1 MTTAIGHPVYSP
13 LAAHDALVF
22 KVASQT
28 DELEQVH
35 KLNYRTFVEEI
46 PQHGANADRALVDKF
61 HGDNVYVIAKRG
73 DHVVGMIALREHRPF
88 SLDAK
93 LEDLD
98 SYLPPGLSLCE
109 IRLLAVEPEFRNGV
123 VFRGLVTAMM
133 HCGVSRGFNAA
144 VISGTTR
151 QRRLYDHLGFVAFG
165 PLVGTREA
173 AFQPM
178 YITLD
183 ALRASAGATLDRA
196 GRPQTASFLPGPV
209 DLHPRIL
216 EALASP
222 AISHRDPSFIT
233 ALRRTKTLL
242 CRLTLA
248 QHVEI
253 LVGSGTLANDV
264 VAAQL
269 AALPGPGLVLSNGEF
284 GERLVDHASRAGVRF
299 EVARLDWGEPF
310 DVLTLD
316 RAFAAHRGI
325 SWCWMVHHETS
336 TGVLNDLPHATR
348 LVHARGVKLAVDCVS
363 SVGLVPVDLS
373 GVHLA
378 TTVSGKALAS
388 APGLSMVF
396 HRDPPERTRTP
407 RYLDLSL
414 YASGEGVP
422 FTMPSQQLAALRIAV
437 ERAQTFDLERL
448 RALSSRARLALRS
461 LGARLIAR
469 DCDAAPGIVT
479 FVPPNGGDA
488 CALGDRLASAGF
500 ALSYRSDYLRER
512 NWIQFAL
519 MGECGEEKV
528 DRLLKELLTSERKN
542 PIGRR

>member
-1 MTTAIGHPVYSP
+1 MTAAATNFPLYTPLTSAADTLVY
-13 LAAHDALVF
+13 
-22 KVASQT
+22 KVASDP

-35 KLNYRTFVEEI
+35 QLNYRTFVEEI
-46 PQHGANADRALVDKF
+46 PQHGANAERSLVDKF
-61 HGDNVYVIAKRG
+61 HADNVYIVAKRG
-73 DHVVGMIALREHRPF
+73 DRVVGMMALRDQRPF

-93 LEDLD
+93 LDDVD

-123 VFRGLVTAMM
+123 VFRGLATAMM

-151 QRRLYDHLGFVAFG
+151 QRRLYQHLGFVAFG
-165 PLVGTREA
+165 PLVGSADA

-183 ALRASAGATLDRA
+183 ALRAKAGETLDRA
-196 GRPQTASFLPGPV
+196 GRPPVSSFLPGPV

-222 AISHRDPSFIT
+222 AISHRDATFVT
-233 ALRRTKTLL
+233 ALRRTKKQL

-248 QHVEI
+248 PNVAI

-269 AALPGPGLVLSNGEF
+269 SAIPGTGLVLSNGEF
-284 GERLVDHASRAGVRF
+284 GERLVDHASRAGLRF
-299 EVARLDWGEPF
+299 EVERLEWGRVF

-316 RAFAAHRGI
+316 RVFGAHRGI
-325 SWCWMVHHETS
+325 AWCWMVHHETS
-336 TGVLNDLPHATR
+336 TGILNYLSHATR
-348 LVHARGVKLAVDCVS
+348 ACNARGVRLAVDCVS

-396 HRDPPERTRTP
+396 HRDTPERTRAP

-437 ERAQTFDLERL
+437 ERAQQVDFDRV
-448 RALSSRARLALRS
+448 RALSSRVREAVRA

-469 DCDAAPGIVT
+469 DEDAAPGIVT
-479 FVPPNGGDA
+479 FIPPNGADA
-488 CALGDRLASAGF
+488 SALGDRLASAGC
-500 ALSYRSDYLRER
+500 ALSYRSDYLRDR
-512 NWIQFAL
+512 NWIQIAL
-519 MGECGEEKV
+519 MGECPDEKV
-528 DRLLKELLTSERKN
+528 DRLLQVL
-542 PIGRR
+542 GDRR

>member
-1 MTTAIGHPVYSP
+1 MTVIAPNHPLYSP
-13 LAAHDALVF
+13 LTASPSDTLVF
-22 KVASQT
+22 KVADEA

-35 KLNYRTFVEEI
+35 RLNYRTFVEEI
-46 PQHGANADRALVDKF
+46 PQHAGNAERVLVDKF
-61 HGDNVYVIAKRG
+61 HGDNTYVIAKRG
-73 DHVVGMIALREHRPF
+73 SRVVGMTALREQRPF

-93 LEDLD
+93 IRDLD
-98 SYLPPGLSLCE
+98 SHLPPGLSLCE
-109 IRLLAVEPEFRNGV
+109 VRLLAVEPEFRNGV

-151 QRRLYDHLGFVAFG
+151 QRGLYEHLGFVAFG
-165 PLVGTREA
+165 PQVGTPDA

-183 ALRASAGATLDRA
+183 ALRVSAGETLDRA

-222 AISHRDPSFIT
+222 AISHRDAVFIK
-233 ALRRTKTLL
+233 ALARTKKLL

-248 QHVEI
+248 RHVEI

-264 VAAQL
+264 VAQQL

-284 GERLVDHASRAGVRF
+284 GERLVDHASRAGLRF
-299 EVARLDWGEPF
+299 EVERLDYGTVF

-316 RAFAAHRGI
+316 RVFAAHRGI
-325 SWCWMVHHETS
+325 AWCWMVHHETS
-336 TGVLNDLPHATR
+336 TGVLNYLAHATR
-348 LVHARGVKLAVDCVS
+348 ACNARGVKIAVDCVS

-388 APGLSMVF
+388 APGLAMVF
-396 HRDPPERTRTP
+396 HHDAPERTRAP
-407 RYLDLSL
+407 RYLDLSM
-414 YASGEGVP
+414 YAGADGVP
-422 FTMPSQQLAALRIAV
+422 YTMPSQQLAALRIAV
-437 ERAQTFDLERL
+437 ERAQRVDFERVRAVSSRVRETL
-448 RALSSRARLALRS
+448 RA

-469 DCDAAPGIVT
+469 DEDATPGIVT
-479 FVPPNGGDA
+479 FIPPRGADACKLGDA
-488 CALGDRLASAGF
+488 LASAGF

-512 NWIQFAL
+512 NWIQIAL
-519 MGECGEEKV
+519 MGECPDEKV
-528 DRLLKELLTSERKN
+528 DRLLRA
-542 PIGRR
+542 IGDRL

>member
-1 MTTAIGHPVYSP
+1 MTAVASIHPLYTPLTASTDSLTY
-13 LAAHDALVF
+13 
-22 KVASQT
+22 KVASEA
-28 DELEQVH
+28 DEIEQVH
-35 KLNYRTFVEEI
+35 QLNYRTFVEEI
-46 PQHGANADRALVDKF
+46 PQHRENAERALVDKF
-61 HGDNVYVIAKRG
+61 HGDNIYIVAKRG
-73 DHVVGMIALREHRPF
+73 TRVVGMMALREQRPF

-93 LEDLD
+93 LENLD
-98 SYLPPGLSLCE
+98 SFLPPGLSLCE

-123 VFRGLVTAMM
+123 VFRGLATAMM

-151 QRRLYDHLGFVAFG
+151 QRRLYAHLGFVPFG
-165 PLVGTREA
+165 PLVGTSDA

-183 ALRASAGATLDRA
+183 ALRTRAGETLDRA
-196 GRPQTASFLPGPV
+196 GRPHTASFLPGPV

-222 AISHRDPSFIT
+222 AISHRDATFVT
-233 ALRRTKTLL
+233 ALRRTKKLL

-248 QHVEI
+248 QNVEI

-269 AALPGPGLVLSNGEF
+269 AALQGPGLVLSNGEF
-284 GERLVDHASRAGVRF
+284 GERLVDHASRAGLRF
-299 EVARLDWGEPF
+299 VVERLDWGRVF

-325 SWCWMVHHETS
+325 GWCWMVHHETS
-336 TGVLNDLPHATR
+336 TGVLNYLAHATR
-348 LVHARGVKLAVDCVS
+348 SCSGRGVKLAVDCVS

-378 TTVSGKALAS
+378 TAVSGKALAS

-396 HRDPPERTRTP
+396 HRDAPERTRAP
-407 RYLDLSL
+407 RYLDLSM
-414 YASGEGVP
+414 YAAGDGVP
-422 FTMPSQQLAALRIAV
+422 FTTPSQQLAALRIAA
-437 ERAQTFDLERL
+437 ERAQQVDFDRL
-448 RALSSRARLALRS
+448 RALSSRVREALRS
-461 LGARLIAR
+461 QGARLIAH
-469 DCDAAPGIVT
+469 DEDAAPGIVT
-479 FVPPNGGDA
+479 FVPPHGGSA
-488 CALGDRLASAGF
+488 VTLGDVLASAGF

-512 NWIQFAL
+512 NWIQIAL
-519 MGECGEEKV
+519 MGECSDEKV
-528 DRLLKELLTSERKN
+528 ERLLQALTKN
-542 PIGRR
+542 GNRA

>member
-1 MTTAIGHPVYSP
+1 MTVAVASNSIFPP
-13 LAAHDALVF
+13 LDPRPSGGFVF
-22 KVASQT
+22 KVAT
-28 DELEQVH
+28 DADELEQVH
-35 KLNYRTFVEEI
+35 HLNYRTFVEEI
-46 PQHGANADRALVDKF
+46 PQHGSNAERMLVDKF
-61 HGDNVYVIAKRG
+61 HRDNVYVVAKRG
-73 DHVVGMIALREHRPF
+73 DRVVGMVALREQRPF
-88 SLDAK
+88 SLDGK
-93 LEDLD
+93 LEDVD

-109 IRLLAVEPEFRNGV
+109 VRLLAVEPEFRNGV

-151 QRRLYDHLGFVAFG
+151 QRRLYEHMGFVPFG
-165 PLVGTREA
+165 PLVGSDDA

-183 ALRASAGATLDRA
+183 ALRARAGETLDRA
-196 GRPQTASFLPGPV
+196 GRPRTASFLPGPV
-209 DLHPRIL
+209 DLHPRII

-222 AISHRDPSFIT
+222 AISHRDATFIT
-233 ALRRTKTLL
+233 ALRRTKKML

-253 LVGSGTLANDV
+253 MVGSGTLANDV

-269 AALPGPGLVLSNGEF
+269 GALQGPGLVLSNGEF
-284 GERLVDHASRAGVRF
+284 GERLVDHAQRAGLRF
-299 EVARLDWGEPF
+299 AVERLEWGSVF

-316 RAFAAHRGI
+316 RVFAAHRSI

-336 TGVLNDLPHATR
+336 SGVLNYLQHATR
-348 LVHARGVKLAVDCVS
+348 ACNARGVKLAVDCVS

-373 GVHLA
+373 EVHLA

-396 HRDPPERTRTP
+396 HRDRPARTRAP
-407 RYLDLSL
+407 RYLDLAL
-414 YASGEGVP
+414 YAGEGVP

-437 ERAQTFDLERL
+437 ERALQYDFDRL
-448 RALSSRARLALRS
+448 RAMSSRLRAALRR
-461 LGARLIAR
+461 LGATLIAR
-469 DCDAAPGIVT
+469 DEDATPGIVT
-479 FVPPNGGDA
+479 FIPPDDGDSVLLGDA
-488 CALGDRLASAGF
+488 LASAGF

-512 NWIQFAL
+512 NWIQVAL
-519 MGECGEEKV
+519 MGECPDEKV
-528 DRLLKELLTSERKN
+528 ERLLQAIEDRL
-542 PIGRR
+542 

>member
-1 MTTAIGHPVYSP
+1 MTAVASIVPLHSPFSASPETLVY
-13 LAAHDALVF
+13 
-22 KVASQT
+22 KVAVEP

-35 KLNYRTFVEEI
+35 QLNYRTFVEEI

-61 HGDNVYVIAKRG
+61 HRDNLYVIAKKG
-73 DHVVGMIALREHRPF
+73 DRVIGMMALRDQRPF

-93 LEDLD
+93 LEHLD
-98 SYLPPGLSLCE
+98 AMLPPGLSLCE

-123 VFRGLVTAMM
+123 VFRGLATAMM
-133 HCGVSRGFNAA
+133 HCGISRGFNAA

-151 QRRLYDHLGFVAFG
+151 QRRLYEHLGFVSFG
-165 PLVGTREA
+165 PLVGTEDA

-183 ALRASAGATLDRA
+183 TLRARAGETLDRA
-196 GRPQTASFLPGPV
+196 GRPPSAGFLPGPV

-222 AISHRDPSFIT
+222 AISHRDAAFVT
-233 ALRRTKTLL
+233 ALRRTKKLL

-248 QHVEI
+248 QNVEI

-269 AALPGPGLVLSNGEF
+269 AALQGPGLVLSNGEF
-284 GERLVDHASRAGVRF
+284 GERLVDHASRAGLRF
-299 EVARLDWGEPF
+299 QVERLDWGKVF

-316 RAFAAHRGI
+316 RVLAAHRGI
-325 SWCWMVHHETS
+325 TWCWMVHHETS
-336 TGVLNDLPHATR
+336 TGVLNYLSHATR
-348 LVHARGVKLAVDCVS
+348 SCNSRGVRLAVDCVS

-378 TTVSGKALAS
+378 TSVSGKALAS

-396 HRDPPERTRTP
+396 HRDMPERVRAP

-414 YASGEGVP
+414 YASGDGVP
-422 FTMPSQQLAALRIAV
+422 FTMPSQQLAALRIAA
-437 ERAQTFDLERL
+437 ERAQCVDFDTV
-448 RALSSRARLALRS
+448 RALSSRVREALRS
-461 LGARLIAR
+461 FGARLIAR
-469 DCDAAPGIVT
+469 DEDATPGIVT
-479 FVPPNGGDA
+479 FVPPRGGSALSLGDA
-488 CALGDRLASAGF
+488 LASAGF

-512 NWIQFAL
+512 NWIQIAL
-519 MGECGEEKV
+519 MGECSEEKV
-528 DRLLKELLTSERKN
+528 ERLLQA
-542 PIGRR
+542 IGDRR

>member
-1 MTTAIGHPVYSP
+1 MTAIASSHPLYSP
-13 LAAHDALVF
+13 LPSPQGDALVY
-22 KVASQT
+22 KVASEP
-28 DELEQVH
+28 DELAQVH
-35 KLNYRTFVEEI
+35 QLNYRTFVEEI
-46 PQHGANADRALVDKF
+46 PQHRANDSRALVDKY
-61 HGDNVYVIAKRG
+61 HGDNVYVVAKRG
-73 DHVVGMIALREHRPF
+73 DRVVGMMALRDQRPF

-93 LEDLD
+93 LENLD
-98 SYLPPGLSLCE
+98 SFLPPGLSLCE

-123 VFRGLVTAMM
+123 VFRGLATAMM

-151 QRRLYDHLGFVAFG
+151 QRRLYAHLGFIAFG
-165 PLVGTREA
+165 PLVGTRDA

-183 ALRASAGATLDRA
+183 ALRARAGETLDRA
-196 GRPQTASFLPGPV
+196 GRPRTESFVPGPV

-222 AISHRDPSFIT
+222 AISHRDATFVT
-233 ALRRTKTLL
+233 ALRRTRKLL

-253 LVGSGTLANDV
+253 MVGSGTLANDV
-264 VAAQL
+264 VAVQL
-269 AALPGPGLVLSNGEF
+269 AALQGPGLVLSNGEF
-284 GERLVDHASRAGVRF
+284 GERLVDHATRAGLRF
-299 EVARLDWGEPF
+299 QVERLDWGRVF

-316 RAFAAHRGI
+316 RVFAAHRGI
-325 SWCWMVHHETS
+325 TWCWMVHHETS
-336 TGVLNDLPHATR
+336 TGVLNYLAHATR
-348 LVHARGVKLAVDCVS
+348 SCQSRGMKLAVDCVS

-373 GVHLA
+373 EVHLA

-396 HRDPPERTRTP
+396 HRDAPERIRAP
-407 RYLDLSL
+407 RYLDLAM
-414 YASGEGVP
+414 YAAGDGVP
-422 FTMPSQQLAALRIAV
+422 FTMPSQQIAALRIAV
-437 ERAQTFDLERL
+437 ERAQQTDFERL
-448 RALSSRARLALRS
+448 RALSARVRDALRT

-469 DCDAAPGIVT
+469 DEDATPGIVT
-479 FVPPNGGDA
+479 FIPPGRGDA
-488 CALGDRLASAGF
+488 SALGDRLASGGF

-512 NWIQFAL
+512 NWIQIAL

-528 DRLLKELLTSERKN
+528 ERLLQALADRL
-542 PIGRR
+542 